1 MPAITIDLEELKKE
15 RNKHLEAI
23 KHLDY
28 MIERFFGQEKSQN
41 CENTANIDNTNQT
54 ADKSR
59 MQKALEVCVEYLK
72 QGNTVRTMRQFLEI
86 IEKNGIILSRGGLSL
101 AFKKPNSNIYFDTS
115 ANMWKLKNQG

>member
-28 MIERFFGQEKSQN
+28 MIERFFGKEKSPN
-41 CENTANIDNTNQT
+41 CESVNTNNANIVSYT
-54 ADKSR
+54 SR
-59 MQKALEVCVEYLK
+59 MQRALDVCEQYLK
-72 QGNTVRTMRQFLEI
+72 QGNTVHTMRQFLDV
-86 IEKNGIILSRGGLSL
+86 IEQNGIVLSRGGLSL